1 MSSNLKNI
9 IKLPILDEKTEKAL
23 LVDLKFGL
31 PEAVKEWFATYKPH
45 LTAYLATKIDSSKD
59 RDELVQE
66 VFLHSLKQLPLFR
79 GESSLWTW
87 MCSIAR
93 HEIADYYRKRYAK
106 KALKTLP
113 LVDWLVCEY
122 PKDATEVAE
131 SVRATL
137 LKMTPKYRNLL
148 LGKYLD
154 DYSVKELANQ
164 HNKTEKSIESDLFR
178 ARKEFKGLWVGVS
191 EAGKVKHAK

>member
-1 MSSNLKNI
+1 
-9 IKLPILDEKTEKAL
+9 
-23 LVDLKFGL
+23 
-31 PEAVKEWFATYKPH
+31 
-45 LTAYLATKIDSSKD
+45 
-59 RDELVQE
+59 
-66 VFLHSLKQLPLFR
+66 
-79 GESSLWTW
+79 

-154 DYSVKELANQ
+154 DYSVKQLANQ
-164 HNKTEKSIESDLFR
+164 HDKTEKSIESDLFR
-178 ARKEFKGLWVGVS
+178 AREEFKELWVGVS
-191 EAGKVKHAK
+191 EA